1 MLKSLAWAAL
11 VSGVLL
17 APVASM
23 SPLAAQIDSIP
34 GVTLRLLYEAESQP
48 ALAVQPFLGRLGGES
63 LASQVQAIIA
73 RNLRYSDRFEIMDS
87 LPPSLVRDEIDYQ
100 LWDQLGAVWLV
111 SGSLE
116 GAGSGFVL
124 VLELHDVVYEEMRV
138 QGRFPIPDPED
149 PEPLMSAN
157 TQPLNVYR

>member
-48 ALAVQPFLGRLGGES
+48 ALAVQPFLGRLGG
-63 LASQVQAIIA
+63 
-73 RNLRYSDRFEIMDS
+73 
-87 LPPSLVRDEIDYQ
+87 
-100 LWDQLGAVWLV
+100 
-111 SGSLE
+111 
-116 GAGSGFVL
+116 
-124 VLELHDVVYEEMRV
+124 
-138 QGRFPIPDPED
+138 
-149 PEPLMSAN
+149 
-157 TQPLNVYR
+157 